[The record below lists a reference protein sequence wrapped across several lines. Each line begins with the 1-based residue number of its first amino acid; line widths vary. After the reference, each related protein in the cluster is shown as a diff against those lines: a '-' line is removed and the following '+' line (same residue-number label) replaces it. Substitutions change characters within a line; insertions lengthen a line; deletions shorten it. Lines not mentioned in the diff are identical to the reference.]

1 MKNIKTAK
9 ALSEIDE
16 EFIIEALPKDR
27 IKVTVFPWKYI
38 ALASSFALI
47 ICLGL
52 MAVIFSSGVE
62 SDKAKTTSNSS
73 SADDIGYEKRI
84 IRQDDSSHADIAK
97 EKSWAEKNNS
107 ERFA

>member
-47 ICLGL
+47 VCLGV
-52 MAVIFSSGVE
+52 MAVLFSSGVE
-62 SDKAKTTSNSS
+62 SDKAKTTSSTS
-73 SADDIGYEKRI
+73 EIDDTGYEKKI
-84 IRQDDSSHADIAK
+84 IKPSDSSQADIAK
-97 EKSWAEKNNS
+97 EKLESKK
-107 ERFA
+107 